1 MNCDFLAIIPA
12 RKNSKRI
19 KKKNIKILNGKPLI
33 WYSINE
39 AKKVKKIDKIVVS
52 SDDKEIIEYAKKNNV
67 DSILRPSSISLAET
81 QQEEVIDHAI
91 KYYKKKDLT
100 FKYIILLQPTS
111 PLRKSIDIIKC
122 MKIIKDKKFNSVVS
136 VYRKKLFTWSK
147 NHKGSFICNYN
158 PSNRIR
164 SQNLKATII
173 ENGAIYIFKNSVFKK
188 QKIKSRIL
196 NKTALYEM
204 SERSSVDIDELNDFK
219 LADFYLK
226 RND

>member
-1 MNCDFLAIIPA
+1 MNYDFLAIIPA

-39 AKKVKKIDKIVVS
+39 AKKVKRVDKIVVS
-52 SDDKEIIEYAKKNNV
+52 SDDRKIIEYSKKNNV
-67 DSILRPSSISLAET
+67 DTILRPSSISLAET
-81 QQEEVIDHAI
+81 QQEEVIDHTI
-91 KYYKKKDLT
+91 KYYEKKNLK

-122 MKIIKDKKFNSVVS
+122 MKIIKNKKFNSVVS
-136 VYRKKLFTWSK
+136 VYHKKLFTWSK
-147 NHKGSFICNYN
+147 NHKGCFICDYN
-158 PSNRIR
+158 PYNRIR
-164 SQNLKATII
+164 SQNLNVTTI
-173 ENGAIYIFKNSVFKK
+173 ENGAIYIFKTSAFQK

-196 NKTALYEM
+196 KKTALYEM
-204 SERSSVDIDELNDFK
+204 SEKSSLDIDEINDFK

-226 RND
+226 NND